1 MRSENVSRFSVSA
14 PQKLVEEFDTTIKKI
29 GYDRSKAIQ
38 TAMRS
43 FLDDYKLS
51 HDVKEDVAGGL
62 VIIYDHDVRGLEESL
77 TDIQHIYQNI
87 ISSTTHLHLDKHHCL
102 EIIAVKGDAKLAR
115 KLSEEIMKKR
125 GVKQNRLV
133 VTTIAAQ
140 KSGSPNK

>member
-1 MRSENVSRFSVSA
+1 LGSENVFRFSVSA

-51 HDVKEDVAGGL
+51 HDVKD
-62 VIIYDHDVRGLEESL
+62 DVRGLEEGL